1 MNAGRPGPASVVL
14 AAGHLAVWLGLYFAA
29 SYVAAV
35 LVLDRRV
42 LSAGVVASFCAGVG
56 LYLLDRVKVRD
67 AWLDPADRVAQ
78 PGRFA
83 FLLARRRR
91 VRAVAWSLLAV
102 GAVAAM
108 TIDPR
113 NLVLPVLGV
122 IGIISYSRMR
132 PSGVRPKDVLG
143 LKNLS
148 AGVAIGGLAM
158 VLAWQ
163 TPGTAAPLAAWVWLA
178 GGLTL
183 LVTADAALCDLDDAE
198 ADAAHGTSTVTTWLG
213 RRWTWAIA
221 LAAHALAGA
230 GLVAT
235 GLLIDR
241 VREPALLA
249 GVNLAA
255 TVVLCS
261 TRPGSV
267 RDLIDLKLPAVV
279 AIAWM
284 AR

>member
-1 MNAGRPGPASVVL
+1 VNGGRPGPASVVL
-14 AAGHLAVWLGLYFAA
+14 AAGHLAVWLGLYFAGA
-29 SYVAAV
+29 YIGAV
-35 LVLDRRV
+35 LVLDRPV
-42 LSAGVVASFCAGVG
+42 LSAAVVASFCAGVG

-67 AWLDPADRVAQ
+67 AWLDPADRMAQ

-83 FLLARRRR
+83 FLLARRGR

-102 GAVAAM
+102 GSVAAM
-108 TIDPR
+108 TIDRR

-132 PSGVRPKDVLG
+132 PGGVRPKDVLG
-143 LKNLS
+143 LKNLLPG
-148 AGVAIGGLAM
+148 AAIGGLAL

-163 TPGTAAPLAAWVWLA
+163 TPGAPAPVAAWAWLA

-183 LVTADAALCDLDDAE
+183 LITADAALCDLDDAA
-198 ADAAHGTSTVTTWLG
+198 ADAAHGTRTVTTRLG

-230 GLVAT
+230 ALVAA
-235 GLLIDR
+235 GVLIER
-241 VREPALLA
+241 VREPALLG

-279 AIAWM
+279 AIAWA

>member
-1 MNAGRPGPASVVL
+1 MTPGRPGPASVVL

-29 SYVAAV
+29 AYIGAV
-35 LVLDRRV
+35 LVLDRPV
-42 LSAGVVASFCAGVG
+42 LSAAVVASFCAGVG
-56 LYLLDRVKVRD
+56 LYLFDRVKLRD

-108 TIDPR
+108 TIDAR
-113 NLVLPVLGV
+113 NILLPVLGI
-122 IGIISYSRMR
+122 IGIVTYSRMR
-132 PSGVRPKDVLG
+132 PGGARPKDILG
-143 LKNLS
+143 IKNLS
-148 AGVAIGGLAM
+148 AGVAICGLAM
-158 VLAWQ
+158 VLTWQ
-163 TPGTAAPLAAWVWLA
+163 TPGAAAPLAAWVWLA

-183 LVTADAALCDLDDAE
+183 LVTADAALCDLDDAA

-221 LAAHALAGA
+221 LAAHAVAGA
-230 GLVAT
+230 ALLAA
-235 GLLIDR
+235 GLLIGR
-241 VREPALLA
+241 AREPALLA
-249 GVNLAA
+249 GVNLGA

>member
-1 MNAGRPGPASVVL
+1 MT
-14 AAGHLAVWLGLYFAA
+14 AGHLAVWLGLYFAGA
-29 SYVAAV
+29 YIA
-35 LVLDRRV
+35 LVLILDRPVRFAAA
-42 LSAGVVASFCAGVG
+42 LASFCAGVG

-67 AWLDPADRVAQ
+67 AWLDPADKAAQ

-91 VRAVAWSLLAV
+91 VRAVAWGLLAV

-108 TIDPR
+108 TMEWR
-113 NLVLPVLGV
+113 NLILPALGI
-122 IGIISYSRMR
+122 IGIITYSRMR

-148 AGVAIGGLAM
+148 AGVAVGGLAL

-163 TPGTAAPLAAWVWLA
+163 TPGEAAPLGAWAWLA
-178 GGLTL
+178 GGLVL
-183 LVTADAALCDLDDAE
+183 LVSADAALCDLDDAD

-213 RRWTWAIA
+213 RNWTWAIA
-221 LAAHALAGA
+221 LTAHVLAGGALIVA
-230 GLVAT
+230 GAQIGRL
-235 GLLIDR
+235 
-241 VREPALLA
+241 REPSLLA
-249 GVNLAA
+249 SVNLAA

-279 AIAWM
+279 AIAWV